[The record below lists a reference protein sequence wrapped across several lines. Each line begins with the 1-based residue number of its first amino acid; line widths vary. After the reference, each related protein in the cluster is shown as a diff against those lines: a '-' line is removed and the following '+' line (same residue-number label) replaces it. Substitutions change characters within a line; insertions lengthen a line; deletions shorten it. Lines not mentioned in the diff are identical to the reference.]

1 MSILWSDKVF
11 IIAEA
16 GVNHN
21 GDLQL
26 AIELIEKAAAAGAD
40 AIKFQ
45 TFRAEELVTAQAVTA
60 AYQAVNTGGEQNQFN
75 MLKKLELNEAEHRIL
90 KQKAK
95 ESGLLFF
102 STAFDLKS
110 IQFLQTLQMPCW
122 KIPSG
127 EITNYPYLCRIAAL
141 QQPTILSSGMAS
153 IEEINAALSC
163 LFNHGLNK
171 ERLVLLHCTTEYPT
185 PWQDVNLRAMVS
197 LAEQFGIVTGY
208 SDHTQGIEVAI
219 AAVAMGARVIEKH
232 FTLDRSLPG
241 PDHKASLEPDELKQL
256 VASVRHIELAL
267 GDGQKRAMPSELKNI
282 NVARKSIVAAKPIAA
297 GEPFTEDNLTVKRPG
312 SGISPMR
319 WSEVIGLIA
328 GRAFAV
334 DELIEL

>member
-1 MSILWSDKVF
+1 MNTPWSDKVF

-26 AIELIEKAAAAGAD
+26 ALELIEKAAAAGAD

-45 TFRAEELVTAQAVTA
+45 TFRAENLVTLEAKTA
-60 AYQAVNTGGEQNQFN
+60 DYQATNTNGEQNQFS
-75 MLKKLELNEAEHRIL
+75 MLKKLELDESAHHIL
-90 KQKAK
+90 QQKAK

-110 IQFLQTLQMPCW
+110 LQFLQTLAMPCW

-127 EITNYPYLCRIAAL
+127 EITNYPYLCYIAAL

-153 IEEINAALSC
+153 IEEINEALTC
-163 LFNHGLNK
+163 LLSHGLSK

-197 LAEQFGIVTGY
+197 LAEQFGIATGY

-219 AAVAMGARVIEKH
+219 AAVAMGAKVIEKH

-241 PDHKASLEPDELKQL
+241 PDHKASLEPDELRQL
-256 VASVRHIELAL
+256 VASIRHIELAL
-267 GDGQKRAMPSELKNI
+267 GDGRKRAMPSELKNI
-282 NVARKSIVAAKPIAA
+282 SVARKSIVAAKPIAV
-297 GEPFTEDNLTVKRPG
+297 GELFTEENLTVKRPG
-312 SGISPMR
+312 SGISPML
-319 WSEVIGLIA
+319 WPEVIGQLA
-328 GRAFAV
+328 CRAFAV

>member
-1 MSILWSDKVF
+1 MNTLWSDKVF

-60 AYQAVNTGGEQNQFN
+60 AYQAANTGGEQNQFN

-90 KQKAK
+90 QQKAK
-95 ESGLLFF
+95 ECGLLFF

-153 IEEINAALSC
+153 IAEIEAAISC
-163 LFNHGLNK
+163 LLSHGLNK
-171 ERLVLLHCTTEYPT
+171 EQLALLHCTTEYPT

-197 LAEQFGIVTGY
+197 LARQFGITTGY

-219 AAVAMGARVIEKH
+219 AAVAIGAKVIEKH
-232 FTLDRSLPG
+232 FTLDRTLPG
-241 PDHKASLEPDELKQL
+241 PDHQASLEPDELTQL
-256 VASVRHIELAL
+256 VKSVRHIELAL

-282 NVARKSIVAAKPIAA
+282 SVARKSIVAAKSIVA
-297 GEPFTEDNLTVKRPG
+297 GELFSEANLTVKRPG

-319 WSEVIGLIA
+319 WPEIIGQVA
-328 GRAFAV
+328 SRDFAV

>member
-1 MSILWSDKVF
+1 MSPPWSDKVF

-26 AIELIEKAAAAGAD
+26 ALELIEKAAAAGAD

-45 TFRAEELVTAQAVTA
+45 TFHAEELVTAQAVTA
-60 AYQAVNTGGEQNQFN
+60 DYQAVNTGGEQNQFN
-75 MLKKLELNEAEHRIL
+75 MLKKLELSESAHSIL
-90 KQKAK
+90 QQKAK
-95 ESGLLFF
+95 EFGLLFF

-127 EITNYPYLCRIAAL
+127 EITNYPYLCRVAAL

-153 IEEINAALSC
+153 ITEIDAALSC
-163 LFNHGLNK
+163 LLSHGLNK
-171 ERLVLLHCTTEYPT
+171 EQVVLLHCTTEYPT

-197 LAEQFGIVTGY
+197 LSEQFGITTGY

-219 AAVAMGARVIEKH
+219 AAVAMGAKVIEKH

-241 PDHKASLEPDELKQL
+241 PDHKASLEPNELSLL
-256 VASVRHIELAL
+256 VSSIRHIELAL
-267 GDGQKRAMPSELKNI
+267 GDGKKRAMPSELKNI
-282 NVARKSIVAAKPIAA
+282 SVARKSIVAAQPISM
-297 GEPFTEDNLTVKRPG
+297 GEPFNEDNLTVKRPG

-319 WSEVIGLIA
+319 GPDVIGQVA
-328 GRAFAV
+328 CRDFAV

>member
-1 MSILWSDKVF
+1 MSTPWSEKVF

-21 GDLQL
+21 GDLRL
-26 AIELIEKAAAAGAD
+26 AVELVEKAAAAGAD

-45 TFRAEELVTAQAVTA
+45 TFRAEDLVTVQAVTA
-60 AYQAVNTGGEQNQFN
+60 DYQAANTGGEQNQFN
-75 MLKKLELNEAEHRIL
+75 MLKKLELSDAEHHFL
-90 KQKAK
+90 QQKAK
-95 ESGLLFF
+95 ECGLLFF

-127 EITNYPYLCRIAAL
+127 EITNYPYLCKIAAL

-153 IEEINAALSC
+153 IAEIDAALLC
-163 LFNHGLNK
+163 LFNHGLSR
-171 ERLVLLHCTTEYPT
+171 EQLVLLHCTTEYPT
-185 PWQDVNLRAMVS
+185 PWLDVNLRAMVS
-197 LAEQFGIVTGY
+197 LAEQFEIATGY

-219 AAVAMGARVIEKH
+219 AAVAMGAKVIEKH

-256 VASVRHIELAL
+256 VSSVRHIEQAL

-282 NVARKSIVAAKPIAA
+282 SVARKSIVAAKAITA
-297 GEPFTEDNLTVKRPG
+297 GELFTEANLTVKRPG

-319 WSEVIGLIA
+319 WPEVIGRVA
-328 GRAFAV
+328 SRAFAV